1 MGHSKCRLLRRG
13 ALRPKEV
20 WASVKE
26 NVINPFSDLL
36 PHADTGRCVHGFTG
50 CARGQP
56 AIVPSPR
63 GDCLSIQTR
72 ARCFALE
79 SALETGILDH
89 LAQRD
94 ATVSLVTFGSQE
106 PVLRIAN
113 AKPSDAI
120 DTITNVNLQ
129 QSREKY
135 FAVHLYEA
143 MDLALKMFK
152 SEAKPQFRDLL
163 FHHC

>member
-1 MGHSKCRLLRRG
+1 M
-13 ALRPKEV
+13 

-36 PHADTGRCVHGFTG
+36 PRPILAGVSTDSP
-50 CARGQP
+50 AAPEDNQQP
-56 AIVPSPR
+56 STLQVVIVLDVNPNQ
-63 GDCLSIQTR
+63 GKV
-72 ARCFALE
+72 FALE

-94 ATVSLVTFGSQE
+94 AAVSLVTFGSRE
-106 PVLRIAN
+106 PVLRIAY

-120 DTITNVNLQ
+120 DTITNINLE
-129 QSREKY
+129 QSGEKY

-143 MDLALKMFK
+143 MDLALKQFK
-152 SEAKPQFRDLL
+152 DDARPKSFPGSWRSFSRVFLNQSPSYQTGR
-163 FHHC
+163 H